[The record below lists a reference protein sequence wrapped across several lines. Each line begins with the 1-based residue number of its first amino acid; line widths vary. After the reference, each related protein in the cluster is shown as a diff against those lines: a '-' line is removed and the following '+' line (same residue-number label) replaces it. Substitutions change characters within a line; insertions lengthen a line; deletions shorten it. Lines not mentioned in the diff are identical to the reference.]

1 LNLRPLPPEN
11 DTAGSEIIKL
21 PITQRVS
28 VCRCPCESRTV
39 YLKCTSKCVGGG
51 KMATRIT
58 QQLVASAKP
67 AGYTVGKVTIP
78 QTAPYDIRDTQVKG
92 FILRV
97 LPARKDKAFGR
108 LFYVQIGRGKRHKI
122 GDANLLTLTQSRA
135 AARAAL
141 GAGADVAAIH
151 RAIDQSLGRD
161 RQEGT
166 TLREFLA
173 VTEDDASPRYGWWV
187 VHNRKSGQATLA
199 RIKACFDA
207 RVSGKPLR
215 EITADVVDHWRT
227 GRLQAGIKPETVN
240 RDTTA
245 LKAAL
250 SKAVEWRL
258 LETNPLADLRP
269 IRVDRHKRAQRGL
282 TPKEQAALVA
292 ALEAREAR
300 KRAERASANVWR
312 AARGYPLMENLEGRY
327 VDVLLPAVLI
337 SLNTGLRRQELFLL
351 TWESVSL
358 KKNELTVVGAT
369 AKTAQTRVVPLNG
382 TVLDVL
388 RRWQMQVGVRAGL
401 VFPHN
406 GRQFGNLK
414 KSFYNALAEAGIDR
428 ADKGE
433 GAVVWHSLRHTF
445 GTRCA
450 EKGVAPHVVKE
461 LMGHAN
467 LTTTQRYFHASRE
480 AKREGVKLL
489 EV

>member
-1 LNLRPLPPEN
+1 
-11 DTAGSEIIKL
+11 
-21 PITQRVS
+21 
-28 VCRCPCESRTV
+28 
-39 YLKCTSKCVGGG
+39 
-51 KMATRIT
+51 MATRIT

-67 AGYTVGKVTIP
+67 DGYTVGKATFP
-78 QTAPYDIRDTQVKG
+78 QTAPFDIRDTQVKG

-97 LPARKDKAFGR
+97 LPARKDEAFGR
-108 LFYVQIGRGKRHKI
+108 LFYVQTGRGKRHKI
-122 GDANLLTLTQSRA
+122 GDANLLTLAQGRA
-135 AARAAL
+135 AAKAAL
-141 GAGADVAAIH
+141 GAGANVAAIH
-151 RAIDQSLGRD
+151 RAIDQALGRD
-161 RQEGT
+161 RQDGIS
-166 TLREFLA
+166 LREFLA
-173 VTEDDASPRYGWWV
+173 VAQDEASPRYGWWV
-187 VHNRKSGQATLA
+187 VHNRKSGQATLD
-199 RIKACFDA
+199 RIKACFEA
-207 RVSGKPLR
+207 RVGDKPLR
-215 EITADVVDHWRT
+215 AITSDVVDHWRT
-227 GRLQAGIKPETVN
+227 GRLQAGIKPETIN

-250 SKAVEWRL
+250 SKALEWRL
-258 LETNPLADLRP
+258 LEANPLAALKP
-269 IRVDRHKRAQRGL
+269 IRVDRHKRAQRAL
-282 TPKEQAALVA
+282 TPKEQAALVV

-312 AARGYPLMENLEGRY
+312 AARGYELLESLEGRY
-327 VDVLLPAVLI
+327 VDVLLPVVLI
-337 SLNTGLRRQELFLL
+337 SLNAGLRRKELFLL

-358 KKNELTVVGAT
+358 KKEELTVVGTT
-369 AKTAQTRVVPLNG
+369 AKTEQTRVVPLNS

-388 RRWQMQVGVRAGL
+388 RRWQKQMGVRAGL

-414 KSFYNALAEAGIDR
+414 KSFYSALAEAGIDR

-450 EKGVAPHVVKE
+450 EKGVTPHVVKE